1 MADKKE
7 HDKNGANSENGA
19 ANLRAMFAKIN
30 EFISTKTVVGEP
42 MTVGEVTLI
51 PLIDVSIGIGARAQ
65 SGGMGAKITP
75 NALIVIVND
84 TVQLV
89 NVKNQDS
96 VNKLVDM
103 IPGVLQK
110 FNLEGIFKKKDK
122 AAETE
127 DEE

>member
-1 MADKKE
+1 MAE
-7 HDKNGANSENGA
+7 GTNGNGANGA
-19 ANLRAMFAKIN
+19 ANLKAMFAKIN

-42 MTVGEVTLI
+42 MTVGEVTII

-65 SGGMGAKITP
+65 SGGMGAKISP
-75 NALIVIVND
+75 NALLVIVKD

-103 IPGVLQK
+103 VPVILQK
-110 FNLEGIFKKKDK
+110 FNLEGLFKKKDK
-122 AAETE
+122 EEKAE
-127 DEE
+127 DADA